1 MPNGGEPPAQDAS
14 CPTIS
19 GFTFHGMKDSPDNDY
34 NQEELTVE
42 DATKRCF
49 KDADC
54 AAAYVDGSQSYT
66 WLKNKVILPLID
78 YSDQGKQP
86 GKCRGI
92 YIKLNLHTIVLL
104 PGANQV
110 QWTIRAALR
119 RAITVQGRCSL
130 LDRRQ
135 Q

>member
-1 MPNGGEPPAQDAS
+1 MLKGTRDCAFVAEPPAQDAS

-19 GFTFHGMKDSPDNDY
+19 GFTFHEMQDSPDNDY
-34 NQEELTVE
+34 NQGELTVE
-42 DATKRCF
+42 DATRSCF

-66 WLKNKVILPLID
+66 WLKSKVILPLID

-92 YIKLNLHTIVLL
+92 YIKSNPPHSSVITWSGKYVHHNLLAAL
-104 PGANQV
+104 PGDLQ
-110 QWTIRAALR
+110 
-119 RAITVQGRCSL
+119 
-130 LDRRQ
+130 
-135 Q
+135 